1 MISRTTRQ
9 NADQRRPVER
19 GPTGYPRVMKI
30 PGKVRT
36 LLLTTAAV
44 AVTAAVGSVGTDV
57 SSRWY
62 RRLDKPSWQ
71 PPGAAF
77 PVVWTALY
85 ALLAGSGARALD
97 RAERDGGPAH
107 RRFLGA
113 YATNLALNA
122 GWTWSFFRA
131 KNLPLAVAEVLAL
144 EASTVDLTRRT
155 WQLDRDAGIALLP
168 YVAWTTYAAALTAE
182 LARRNRRG

>member
-1 MISRTTRQ
+1 
-9 NADQRRPVER
+9 
-19 GPTGYPRVMKI
+19 MKI
-30 PGKVRT
+30 SGKARP

-44 AVTAAVGSVGTDV
+44 AVTAGVGSVGTDV

-62 RRLDKPSWQ
+62 RGLDKPSWQ

-97 RAERDGGPAH
+97 RAQLDGEPSR
-107 RRFLGA
+107 RRFLAAYGA
-113 YATNLALNA
+113 NLALNA

-131 KNLPLAVAEVLAL
+131 KRPALAVAEALAL
-144 EASTVDLTRRT
+144 VTSTVDLTRRT
-155 WQLDRDAGIALLP
+155 WQLDRNAGIALLP
-168 YVAWTTYAAALTAE
+168 YVAWTTYATALTAE